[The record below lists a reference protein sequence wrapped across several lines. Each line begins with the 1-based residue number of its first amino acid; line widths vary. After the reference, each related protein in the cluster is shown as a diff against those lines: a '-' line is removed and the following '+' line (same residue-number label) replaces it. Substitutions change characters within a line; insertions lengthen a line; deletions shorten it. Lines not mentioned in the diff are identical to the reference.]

1 MEKRMQYIEANLE
14 LIKIL
19 LMGDKKTLTLE
30 ETCNYTGY
38 TKSYMYKLTSGQ
50 QIPHM
55 KRGKK
60 VFFDKDE
67 IDAWIRHNKV
77 IDIQTEAKKVV
88 ANNQ

>member
-14 LIKIL
+14 LIKTL

-50 QIPHM
+50 QIPHINVVKRYSLIKM
-55 KRGKK
+55 KLMLGYDTTKS
-60 VFFDKDE
+60 
-67 IDAWIRHNKV
+67 
-77 IDIQTEAKKVV
+77 
-88 ANNQ
+88 

>member
-1 MEKRMQYIEANLE
+1 MEKRMRYIEANLE
-14 LIKIL
+14 LIKTL
-19 LMGDKKTLTLE
+19 LMGNKKKLTLE

-77 IDIQTEAKKVV
+77 IDIQTEAKNLM

>member
-1 MEKRMQYIEANLE
+1 MEKRMRYIEANLE
-14 LIKIL
+14 LIKTL
-19 LMGDKKTLTLE
+19 LMGNKKALTLE
-30 ETCNYTGY
+30 ETCDYIGY
-38 TKSYMYKLTSGQ
+38 KKSYMYKLTSGQ

-77 IDIQTEAKKVV
+77 IDIQTEAKNLM

>member
-1 MEKRMQYIEANLE
+1 METKFKQIEATLE
-14 LIKIL
+14 TIKSII
-19 LMGDKKTLTLE
+19 MGNKKTLTID

-38 TKSYMYKLTSGQ
+38 TKSYMYKLTSGK
-50 QIPHM
+50 QIPHL

-67 IDAWIRHNKV
+67 IDAWIRYNKV
-77 IDIQTEAKKVV
+77 IDVQTEAKKLV

>member
-1 MEKRMQYIEANLE
+1 METKFKQIEATLE
-14 LIKIL
+14 MIKSII
-19 LMGDKKTLTLE
+19 MVNKKTLTID

-38 TKSYMYKLTSGQ
+38 TKSYMYKLTSGK
-50 QIPHM
+50 QIPHL

-67 IDAWIRHNKV
+67 IDAWIRYNKV
-77 IDIQTEAKKVV
+77 IDVQTEAKKLI

>member
-14 LIKIL
+14 LIKTL

-30 ETCNYTGY
+30 ETCKYTGY
-38 TKSYMYKLTSGQ
+38 TKSYMYKLTSGP

-67 IDAWIRHNKV
+67 IDAWIRYNKV
-77 IDIQTEAKKVV
+77 IDIQTEAKNLI
-88 ANNQ
+88 ANNK

>member
-1 MEKRMQYIEANLE
+1 METKFKQIEATLE
-14 LIKIL
+14 MIKSII
-19 LMGDKKTLTLE
+19 MVNKKTLTID

-38 TKSYMYKLTSGQ
+38 TKSYMYKLTSGK
-50 QIPHM
+50 QIPHL

-67 IDAWIRHNKV
+67 IDAWIRYNKV
-77 IDIQTEAKKVV
+77 IDVQTEAKKLV